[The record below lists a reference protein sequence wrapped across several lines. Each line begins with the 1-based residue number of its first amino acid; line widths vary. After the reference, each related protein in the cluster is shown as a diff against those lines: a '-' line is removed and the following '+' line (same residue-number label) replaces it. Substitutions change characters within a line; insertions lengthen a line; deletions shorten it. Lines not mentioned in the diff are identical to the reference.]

1 MVYKCQLMEMGSD
14 DNQTVV
20 IIRNGEKVQVQVRQV
35 FSSSSLFQKVN
46 GINK

>member
-1 MVYKCQLMEMGSD
+1 MEYKCQLEMGSD

-35 FSSSSLFQKVN
+35 FSSSSLFQKSERD
-46 GINK
+46 K